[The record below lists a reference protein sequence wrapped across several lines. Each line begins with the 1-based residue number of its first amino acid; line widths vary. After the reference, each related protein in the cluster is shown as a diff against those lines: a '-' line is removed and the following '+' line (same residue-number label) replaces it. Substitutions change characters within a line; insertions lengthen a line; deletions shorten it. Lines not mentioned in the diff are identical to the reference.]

1 MVERHPIREVWAQAW
16 PSVLTMVSYTLMQF
30 VDSLMVAQVG
40 PIEMAAQGN
49 GGIWSFVP
57 LAFLFGVLSMVNTFT
72 AQNVGAGRR
81 EEIARF
87 AWTGFWFSLVVWVVI
102 MLPWA
107 ACLPLVFQY
116 SGHSQKLLTLETQ
129 YAITLVLGSL
139 FALMGKCMSNFY
151 FGLQRPR
158 VIALAALAG
167 NIVNIVLNY
176 VLIYGEIGLPSM
188 GLPGIPGVPALGVL
202 GAAIA
207 TVCGTMAEVAIP
219 LALFFSAR
227 FAKDHGVWQSWRPS
241 LNDWK
246 KLLRVGWPVGIQ
258 FGNEIVC
265 WAIFMTLLVG
275 KFGEIHLTAGWATLR
290 FMHLSF
296 MPAVGFS
303 VATTAL
309 VGKYMGAGRPDLAA
323 NRAHWALLLATIYMT
338 LCGLAM
344 AIFRAPLISLF
355 TSTTDAATTAD
366 IIRIGS
372 TLMICAAVFQT
383 FDAIGIVYNGALR
396 GAGDTV
402 VPGLYTIAF
411 NWIFIVLGGWLFVVW
426 WPALESLGPWIAS
439 AFYIIALSVFLT
451 KRFEGGRWRRIRLLE
466 TNPIH
471 G

>member
-296 MPAVGFS
+296 MPAVG
-303 VATTAL
+303 
-309 VGKYMGAGRPDLAA
+309 
-323 NRAHWALLLATIYMT
+323 
-338 LCGLAM
+338 
-344 AIFRAPLISLF
+344 
-355 TSTTDAATTAD
+355 
-366 IIRIGS
+366 
-372 TLMICAAVFQT
+372 
-383 FDAIGIVYNGALR
+383 
-396 GAGDTV
+396 
-402 VPGLYTIAF
+402 
-411 NWIFIVLGGWLFVVW
+411 
-426 WPALESLGPWIAS
+426 
-439 AFYIIALSVFLT
+439 
-451 KRFEGGRWRRIRLLE
+451 
-466 TNPIH
+466 
-471 G
+471 

>member
-1 MVERHPIREVWAQAW
+1 M
-16 PSVLTMVSYTLMQF
+16 
-30 VDSLMVAQVG
+30 
-40 PIEMAAQGN
+40 
-49 GGIWSFVP
+49 
-57 LAFLFGVLSMVNTFT
+57 
-72 AQNVGAGRR
+72 
-81 EEIARF
+81 
-87 AWTGFWFSLVVWVVI
+87 
-102 MLPWA
+102 
-107 ACLPLVFQY
+107 
-116 SGHSQKLLTLETQ
+116 
-129 YAITLVLGSL
+129 
-139 FALMGKCMSNFY
+139 
-151 FGLQRPR
+151 
-158 VIALAALAG
+158 
-167 NIVNIVLNY
+167 NILLNY
-176 VLIYGEIGLPSM
+176 VLIYGENGLPSM
-188 GLPGIPGVPALGVL
+188 GLPGVPGMPALGVL

-207 TVCGTMAEVAIP
+207 TVCGTCAEVAIP

-241 LNDWK
+241 LGDCK
-246 KLLRVGWPVGIQ
+246 KLLKVGWPVGIQ
-258 FGNEIVC
+258 FGNEITC
-265 WAIFMTLLVG
+265 WAIFMTVLVG

-309 VGKYMGAGRPDLAA
+309 VGKYMGAGRQDLAA

-338 LCGLAM
+338 LCGVAM

-355 TSTTDAATTAD
+355 TSTADAANTAE

-411 NWIFIVLGGWLFVVW
+411 NWIFIVLGGWLFVVL

-439 AFYIIALSVFLT
+439 AIYIIVLSVFLT
-451 KRFEGGRWRRIRLLE
+451 KRFESGHWRRIRLLE
-466 TNPIH
+466 SNPIH

>member
-1 MVERHPIREVWAQAW
+1 
-16 PSVLTMVSYTLMQF
+16 MVSYTLMQF
-30 VDSLMVAQVG
+30 VDSLMVEQVG
-40 PIEMAAQGN
+40 PIEMAAQGH

-129 YAITLVLGSL
+129 YAVTLVLGSL

-176 VLIYGEIGLPSM
+176 VLIYGGNGLPSM

-265 WAIFMTLLVG
+265 
-275 KFGEIHLTAGWATLR
+275 
-290 FMHLSF
+290 
-296 MPAVGFS
+296 
-303 VATTAL
+303 
-309 VGKYMGAGRPDLAA
+309 
-323 NRAHWALLLATIYMT
+323 
-338 LCGLAM
+338 
-344 AIFRAPLISLF
+344 
-355 TSTTDAATTAD
+355 
-366 IIRIGS
+366 
-372 TLMICAAVFQT
+372 
-383 FDAIGIVYNGALR
+383 
-396 GAGDTV
+396 
-402 VPGLYTIAF
+402 
-411 NWIFIVLGGWLFVVW
+411 
-426 WPALESLGPWIAS
+426 
-439 AFYIIALSVFLT
+439 
-451 KRFEGGRWRRIRLLE
+451 
-466 TNPIH
+466 
-471 G
+471 